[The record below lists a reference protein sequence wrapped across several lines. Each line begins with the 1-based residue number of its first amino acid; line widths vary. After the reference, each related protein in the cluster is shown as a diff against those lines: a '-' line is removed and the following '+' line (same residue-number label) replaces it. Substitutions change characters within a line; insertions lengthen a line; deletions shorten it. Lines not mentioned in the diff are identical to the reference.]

1 LVLFSRALS
10 LHCPLC
16 GSGGLF
22 DSWFVMKERCPRCR
36 LLLGRGKPGHE
47 LVAAT
52 INLTIPFLLWIVCYG
67 LILVWTWPDPPWTF
81 LLSASVVLMIGLPL
95 LHYPLAHTLAVA
107 LSVFFHPPTRWARR

>member
-1 LVLFSRALS
+1 LVLFSGALS
-10 LHCPLC
+10 LQCPLC

-47 LVAAT
+47 LVATT
-52 INLTIPFLLWIVCYG
+52 INLTIPF
-67 LILVWTWPDPPWTF
+67 LVWTWPDPPWTF

-107 LSVFFHPPTRWARR
+107 LSVFFHPPTRWARS